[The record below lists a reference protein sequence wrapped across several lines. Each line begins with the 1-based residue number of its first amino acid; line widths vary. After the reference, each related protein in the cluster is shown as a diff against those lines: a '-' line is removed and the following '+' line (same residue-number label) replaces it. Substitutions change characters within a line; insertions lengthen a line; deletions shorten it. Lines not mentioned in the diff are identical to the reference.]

1 MDQRL
6 GGLCTTSLVAGSNL
20 SITMSVSLD
29 GKSRSVRQMF
39 DRIAGHYDSMNR
51 LMTGGMDLAWRWQV
65 IEHLADYAPRQVA
78 DLACG
83 TGDMILMLSRYL
95 PSVREIVGVDLSE
108 GMLAVAAERI
118 RRVAQR
124 VPVVTLSAE
133 NCQELSLATQSVD
146 AVTCTLGIRN
156 FSDPLQGLREMLR
169 ILRPGGPLAILELS
183 EPRPGLL
190 RQGYNIYAKRLIPW
204 LGQLCAHD
212 RSAYSYL
219 PASITAMPQREEMTA
234 LIRRA
239 GFREVQYKEM
249 PLGICVLY
257 TAEA

>member
-118 RRVAQR
+118 RRATYA

>member
-1 MDQRL
+1 
-6 GGLCTTSLVAGSNL
+6 
-20 SITMSVSLD
+20 MSVSLD
-29 GKSRSVRQMF
+29 GKSRYVRQMF

-108 GMLAVAAERI
+108 GMLAVAAERVK
-118 RRVAQR
+118 RAA
-124 VPVVTLSAE
+124 PAASVTLLAE

-156 FSDPLQGLREMLR
+156 FSAPLQGLREMHR
-169 ILRPGGPLAILELS
+169 ILRPGGALAILELS
-183 EPRPGLL
+183 EPREGLL

-204 LGQLCAHD
+204 IGQLCAHD

-219 PASITAMPQREEMTA
+219 PASIKVMPQREEMAA

-239 GFREVQYKEM
+239 GFGEVQYKEM

>member
-1 MDQRL
+1 MPL
-6 GGLCTTSLVAGSNL
+6 P
-20 SITMSVSLD
+20 ID
-29 GKSRSVRQMF
+29 GKSRYVRQMF
-39 DRIAGHYDSMNR
+39 DRIAGRYDLMNR

-108 GMLAVAAERI
+108 GMLAVAAERVK
-118 RRVAQR
+118 RAKYA
-124 VPVVTLSAE
+124 VPVTLSAE
-133 NCQELSLATQSVD
+133 NCQELSLASQSVD

-156 FSDPLQGLREMLR
+156 FSDPLQGLREMHR
-169 ILRPGGPLAILELS
+169 ILRPGGALAILELS
-183 EPRPGLL
+183 EPREGLL

-204 LGQLCAHD
+204 IGQLCAHD

>member
-1 MDQRL
+1 
-6 GGLCTTSLVAGSNL
+6 
-20 SITMSVSLD
+20 MSVALD
-29 GKSRSVRQMF
+29 GKSRYVRQMF
-39 DRIAGHYDSMNR
+39 DRIAGRYDSMNR

-95 PSVREIVGVDLSE
+95 PSVREIIGVDLSE

-118 RRVAQR
+118 RRAAQA
-124 VPVVTLSAE
+124 VPVTLLAE
-133 NCQELSLATQSVD
+133 NCQELSLPSQSVD

-156 FSDPLQGLREMLR
+156 FSDPLQGLQEMHR
-169 ILRPGGPLAILELS
+169 ILRPGGALAILELS
-183 EPRPGLL
+183 EPREGLL

-204 LGQLCAHD
+204 IGQLCAHD

-219 PASITAMPQREEMTA
+219 PASITAMPQREAMTA
-234 LIRRA
+234 MIRRA
-239 GFREVQYKEM
+239 GFSEVQYKEM

>member
-1 MDQRL
+1 
-6 GGLCTTSLVAGSNL
+6 
-20 SITMSVSLD
+20 MSVSLD

-156 FSDPLQGLREMLR
+156 FSDPLQGLREMHR

-183 EPRPGLL
+183 EPRPELL

-204 LGQLCAHD
+204 IGQLCAHD

>member
-1 MDQRL
+1 
-6 GGLCTTSLVAGSNL
+6 
-20 SITMSVSLD
+20 MSVSLD

-118 RRVAQR
+118 SRVAQR

-156 FSDPLQGLREMLR
+156 FSDPLQGLQEMHR
-169 ILRPGGPLAILELS
+169 ILRPGGALAILELS
-183 EPRPGLL
+183 EPREGLL

-204 LGQLCAHD
+204 IGQLCAHD

>member
-1 MDQRL
+1 
-6 GGLCTTSLVAGSNL
+6 
-20 SITMSVSLD
+20 MSVSLD
-29 GKSRSVRQMF
+29 GKSRYVRQMF

-108 GMLAVAAERI
+108 GMLAVATERVK
-118 RRVAQR
+118 RAAQVAS
-124 VPVVTLSAE
+124 VTLLAE
-133 NCQELSLATQSVD
+133 NCQELSLTTQSVD

-156 FSDPLQGLREMLR
+156 FSDPLQGLREMHR
-169 ILRPGGPLAILELS
+169 ILRPGGALAILELS
-183 EPRPGLL
+183 EPREGLL

-204 LGQLCAHD
+204 IGQLCAHD

-219 PASITAMPQREEMTA
+219 PASIKVMPQREEMTA
-234 LIRRA
+234 PIRRA
-239 GFREVQYKEM
+239 GFGEVQYKEM

>member
-1 MDQRL
+1 
-6 GGLCTTSLVAGSNL
+6 
-20 SITMSVSLD
+20 
-29 GKSRSVRQMF
+29 MF

-108 GMLAVAAERI
+108 GMLAVAAERVK
-118 RRVAQR
+118 RAAQA
-124 VPVVTLSAE
+124 VPVTLLAE

-156 FSDPLQGLREMLR
+156 FSDPLQGLREMHR
-169 ILRPGGPLAILELS
+169 ILRPGGALAILELS
-183 EPRPGLL
+183 EPRAGLL

-204 LGQLCAHD
+204 IGQLCAHD

-239 GFREVQYKEM
+239 GFSEVQYKEM

>member
-1 MDQRL
+1 
-6 GGLCTTSLVAGSNL
+6 
-20 SITMSVSLD
+20 MSVSLD

-108 GMLAVAAERI
+108 GMLAVATERI
-118 RRVAQR
+118 RRATYA

-133 NCQELSLATQSVD
+133 NCQELSLVTQSVD

-156 FSDPLQGLREMLR
+156 FSDPLQGLREMHR
-169 ILRPGGPLAILELS
+169 ILRPRGSLAILELS

-249 PLGICVLY
+249 PLRICVLY

>member
-1 MDQRL
+1 
-6 GGLCTTSLVAGSNL
+6 
-20 SITMSVSLD
+20 MSVSLD
-29 GKSRSVRQMF
+29 GKSRYVRHMF

-156 FSDPLQGLREMLR
+156 FSDPLQGLREMHR

>member
-1 MDQRL
+1 
-6 GGLCTTSLVAGSNL
+6 
-20 SITMSVSLD
+20 MSVSLD
-29 GKSRSVRQMF
+29 GKSRYVRQMF
-39 DRIAGHYDSMNR
+39 DRIAGRYDSMNR

-95 PSVREIVGVDLSE
+95 PSVREIIGVDLSE

-118 RRVAQR
+118 RRAAHT
-124 VPVVTLSAE
+124 VPVTLSEE
-133 NCQELSLATQSVD
+133 NCQELSLPSQSVD

-156 FSDPLQGLREMLR
+156 FSDPLQGLQEMHR
-169 ILRPGGPLAILELS
+169 ILRPGGALAILELS
-183 EPRPGLL
+183 EPREGLL

-204 LGQLCAHD
+204 IGQLCAHD

-219 PASITAMPQREEMTA
+219 PASITAMPQREAMTS

-239 GFREVQYKEM
+239 GFSEVQYKEM

>member
-1 MDQRL
+1 
-6 GGLCTTSLVAGSNL
+6 
-20 SITMSVSLD
+20 MSVSLD

-156 FSDPLQGLREMLR
+156 FSDPLQGLREMHR

-204 LGQLCAHD
+204 IGQLCAHD

-257 TAEA
+257 TAEAYASYIPQKPRDIKE

>member
-1 MDQRL
+1 
-6 GGLCTTSLVAGSNL
+6 
-20 SITMSVSLD
+20 MSVSLD
-29 GKSRSVRQMF
+29 GKSRYVRQMF

-108 GMLAVAAERI
+108 GMLAVATERVK
-118 RRVAQR
+118 RAAQVAS
-124 VPVVTLSAE
+124 VTLLAE
-133 NCQELSLATQSVD
+133 NCQELSLATESVD

-156 FSDPLQGLREMLR
+156 FSDPLQGLREMHR
-169 ILRPGGPLAILELS
+169 ILRPGGALAILELS
-183 EPRPGLL
+183 EPREGLL

-204 LGQLCAHD
+204 IGQLCAHD

-219 PASITAMPQREEMTA
+219 PASIKVMPQREEMTA

-239 GFREVQYKEM
+239 GFGEVQYKEM
-249 PLGICVLY
+249 PLGICILY

>member
-1 MDQRL
+1 
-6 GGLCTTSLVAGSNL
+6 
-20 SITMSVSLD
+20 
-29 GKSRSVRQMF
+29 MF

-95 PSVREIVGVDLSE
+95 PSVREIIGVDLSE
-108 GMLAVAAERI
+108 GMLAVAAERVK
-118 RRVAQR
+118 RAKYA
-124 VPVVTLSAE
+124 VPVTLSAE
-133 NCQELSLATQSVD
+133 NCQELSLASQSVD

-156 FSDPLQGLREMLR
+156 FSDPLQGLREMHR
-169 ILRPGGPLAILELS
+169 ILRPGGALAILELS
-183 EPRPGLL
+183 EPREGLL

-204 LGQLCAHD
+204 IGQLCAHD

-219 PASITAMPQREEMTA
+219 PASITAMPQREAMTS

-239 GFREVQYKEM
+239 GFSEVQYKEM

>member
-1 MDQRL
+1 
-6 GGLCTTSLVAGSNL
+6 
-20 SITMSVSLD
+20 MSVSLD
-29 GKSRSVRQMF
+29 GKSRYVRQMF
-39 DRIAGHYDSMNR
+39 DRIAGRYDSMNR

-95 PSVREIVGVDLSE
+95 PSVREIIGVDLSE

-118 RRVAQR
+118 RRAAQA
-124 VPVVTLSAE
+124 VPVTLLAE
-133 NCQELSLATQSVD
+133 NCQELSLPSQSVD

-156 FSDPLQGLREMLR
+156 FSDPLQGLQEMHR
-169 ILRPGGPLAILELS
+169 ILRPGGALAILELS
-183 EPRPGLL
+183 EPREGLL

-204 LGQLCAHD
+204 IGQLCAHD

-219 PASITAMPQREEMTA
+219 PASITAMPQREAMTA
-234 LIRRA
+234 MIRRA
-239 GFREVQYKEM
+239 GFSEVQYKEM

>member
-1 MDQRL
+1 
-6 GGLCTTSLVAGSNL
+6 
-20 SITMSVSLD
+20 
-29 GKSRSVRQMF
+29 MF

-108 GMLAVAAERI
+108 GMLAVAAERVK
-118 RRVAQR
+118 RAKYA
-124 VPVVTLSAE
+124 VPVMLSAE
-133 NCQELSLATQSVD
+133 NCQELSLAAQSVN

-156 FSDPLQGLREMLR
+156 FSDPLQGLREMHR
-169 ILRPGGPLAILELS
+169 ILRPGGALAILELS
-183 EPRPGLL
+183 EPREGLL

-204 LGQLCAHD
+204 IGQLCAHD

-239 GFREVQYKEM
+239 GFSEVQYKEM

>member
-1 MDQRL
+1 
-6 GGLCTTSLVAGSNL
+6 
-20 SITMSVSLD
+20 MSVSLD
-29 GKSRSVRQMF
+29 GKSRNVRQMF

-108 GMLAVAAERI
+108 GMLAVAAERVK
-118 RRVAQR
+118 RAAQA
-124 VPVVTLSAE
+124 VPVTLLAE

-156 FSDPLQGLREMLR
+156 FSDPLQGLREMHR
-169 ILRPGGPLAILELS
+169 ILRPGGRLAILELS
-183 EPRPGLL
+183 EPRGGLL
-190 RQGYNIYAKRLIPW
+190 LRGYNIYAKLLIPW
-204 LGQLCAHD
+204 IGQLCAHD

-219 PASITAMPQREEMTA
+219 PASIKVMPQREEMTA

>member
-1 MDQRL
+1 
-6 GGLCTTSLVAGSNL
+6 
-20 SITMSVSLD
+20 MSVSLD

-118 RRVAQR
+118 SRVAQR

-156 FSDPLQGLREMLR
+156 FSDPLQGLREMHR

>member
-1 MDQRL
+1 
-6 GGLCTTSLVAGSNL
+6 
-20 SITMSVSLD
+20 MSVSLD
-29 GKSRSVRQMF
+29 GKSRYVRQMF
-39 DRIAGHYDSMNR
+39 DRIAGRYDSMNR

-95 PSVREIVGVDLSE
+95 PSVREIIGVDLSE

-118 RRVAQR
+118 RRAAQA
-124 VPVVTLSAE
+124 VPVTLSAE
-133 NCQELSLATQSVD
+133 NCQELSLPSQSVD

-156 FSDPLQGLREMLR
+156 FSDPLQGLQEMHR
-169 ILRPGGPLAILELS
+169 ILRPGGALAILELS
-183 EPRPGLL
+183 EPREGLL

-204 LGQLCAHD
+204 IGQLCAHD

-219 PASITAMPQREEMTA
+219 PASITAMPQREAMTS

-239 GFREVQYKEM
+239 GFSEVQYKEM

>member
-1 MDQRL
+1 
-6 GGLCTTSLVAGSNL
+6 
-20 SITMSVSLD
+20 MSVSLD
-29 GKSRSVRQMF
+29 CKSRYVRQMF
-39 DRIAGHYDSMNR
+39 DRIAGRYDSMNR

-95 PSVREIVGVDLSE
+95 PSVREIIGVDLSE

-118 RRVAQR
+118 RRAAHI
-124 VPVVTLSAE
+124 VPVTLLAE
-133 NCQELSLATQSVD
+133 NCQELSLPSQSVD

-156 FSDPLQGLREMLR
+156 FSDPLQGLREMHR
-169 ILRPGGPLAILELS
+169 ILRPGGALAILELS
-183 EPRPGLL
+183 EPRAGLL

-204 LGQLCAHD
+204 IGQLCAHD

-219 PASITAMPQREEMTA
+219 PASIKAMPQREEMTA

-239 GFREVQYKEM
+239 GFEEVQYKEM

>member
-1 MDQRL
+1 
-6 GGLCTTSLVAGSNL
+6 
-20 SITMSVSLD
+20 MSVSLD
-29 GKSRSVRQMF
+29 GKSRYVRQMF

-108 GMLAVAAERI
+108 GMLAVATERVK
-118 RRVAQR
+118 RAARAA
-124 VPVVTLSAE
+124 PVTLLAE

-156 FSDPLQGLREMLR
+156 FSDPLQGL
-169 ILRPGGPLAILELS
+169 
-183 EPRPGLL
+183 
-190 RQGYNIYAKRLIPW
+190 
-204 LGQLCAHD
+204 
-212 RSAYSYL
+212 
-219 PASITAMPQREEMTA
+219 
-234 LIRRA
+234 
-239 GFREVQYKEM
+239 
-249 PLGICVLY
+249 
-257 TAEA
+257 

>member
-1 MDQRL
+1 
-6 GGLCTTSLVAGSNL
+6 
-20 SITMSVSLD
+20 MSVSLD
-29 GKSRSVRQMF
+29 GKSRYVRQMF
-39 DRIAGHYDSMNR
+39 DRIAGRYDSMNR

-95 PSVREIVGVDLSE
+95 PSVREIIGVDLSE
-108 GMLAVAAERI
+108 GMLAVAAERL
-118 RRVAQR
+118 RRAAHT
-124 VPVVTLSAE
+124 VPVTLSAE
-133 NCQELSLATQSVD
+133 NCQELSLPSQSVD

-156 FSDPLQGLREMLR
+156 FSDPLQGLQEMHR
-169 ILRPGGPLAILELS
+169 ILRPGGALAILELS
-183 EPRPGLL
+183 EPREGLL

-204 LGQLCAHD
+204 IGQLCAHD

-219 PASITAMPQREEMTA
+219 PASITAMPQREAMTS

-239 GFREVQYKEM
+239 GFSEVQYKEM

>member
-1 MDQRL
+1 
-6 GGLCTTSLVAGSNL
+6 
-20 SITMSVSLD
+20 MSVSLD
-29 GKSRSVRQMF
+29 GKSRYVRQMF
-39 DRIAGHYDSMNR
+39 DRIAGRYDSMNR

-108 GMLAVAAERI
+108 GMLAVAAERVK
-118 RRVAQR
+118 RAA
-124 VPVVTLSAE
+124 PTASVTLSAE
-133 NCQELSLATQSVD
+133 NCQELSLATQAVD

-156 FSDPLQGLREMLR
+156 FSDPLQGLREMHR
-169 ILRPGGPLAILELS
+169 ILRPGGRLAILGLS
-183 EPRPGLL
+183 EPRAGLL

-204 LGQLCAHD
+204 IGQLCAHD

-219 PASITAMPQREEMTA
+219 PASIKVMPQREEMTA

-239 GFREVQYKEM
+239 GFGEVQYKEM

>member
-1 MDQRL
+1 
-6 GGLCTTSLVAGSNL
+6 
-20 SITMSVSLD
+20 MSVSLD
-29 GKSRSVRQMF
+29 GKSRYVRQMF
-39 DRIAGHYDSMNR
+39 DRIAGRYDSMNR

-95 PSVREIVGVDLSE
+95 PSVREIIGVDLSE

-118 RRVAQR
+118 RRAAHTVL
-124 VPVVTLSAE
+124 VTLSAE
-133 NCQELSLATQSVD
+133 NCQELSLPSQSVD

-156 FSDPLQGLREMLR
+156 FSDPLQGLQEMHR
-169 ILRPGGPLAILELS
+169 ILRPGGALAILELS
-183 EPRPGLL
+183 EPREGLL

-204 LGQLCAHD
+204 IGQLCAHD

-219 PASITAMPQREEMTA
+219 PASITAMPQREAMTA

-239 GFREVQYKEM
+239 GFSEVQYKEM